1 MATNIPKIPV
11 NINMEAM
18 SEKYPV
24 QRFVVN
30 NRNTVSEK
38 EVKDAIKGI
47 NPDKNSLNWRG

>member
-11 NINMEAM
+11 NINMEVM

-38 EVKDAIKGI
+38 EVKDAVKGI

>member
-11 NINMEAM
+11 HINMEVM

-30 NRNTVSEK
+30 NRKTITEK
-38 EVKDAIKGI
+38 EVKDAVQEI
-47 NPDKNSLNWRG
+47 NPDSNSLNWRG